1 MENRRLLWHDRAPWP
16 ASAGAAPH
24 TATARP
30 VGCPAGTAR
39 VRWERVMS
47 RNVRNRSLWATALLV
62 SLLGTLGLSTAP
74 AQAAAVPVD
83 ATAASDW
90 SGDGRADVVAPSTD
104 GTLWLYRGDG
114 AGGFA
119 GTRTQIGSGWTA
131 RDQVRL
137 VGGWDGA
144 AGTDVI
150 ARDPGT
156 GKLWLYSG
164 DGAGGFRQIR
174 TIGGGWQIFSQIF
187 SPGDWDGDGHA
198 RPAWPSSRA
207 TGRCGCTAATAP
219 AASWA

>member
-1 MENRRLLWHDRAPWP
+1 
-16 ASAGAAPH
+16 
-24 TATARP
+24 
-30 VGCPAGTAR
+30 
-39 VRWERVMS
+39 MS
-47 RNVRNRSLWATALLV
+47 PTVRNRPLWAAALLL
-62 SLLGTLGLSTAP
+62 SLLATLALSTAP

-90 SGDGRADVVAPSTD
+90 SGDGRPDVVAPSTD

-119 GTRTQIGSGWTA
+119 GTRTQLGSGWTA

-137 VGGWDGA
+137 VGGFDGA

-156 GKLWLYSG
+156 GKLWLYSATAP
-164 DGAGGFRQIR
+164 AGSARSAPSAAAGRSSAR
-174 TIGGGWQIFSQIF
+174 S
-187 SPGDWDGDGHA
+187 SP
-198 RPAWPSSRA
+198 PATGTATATPTCWPSSRA
-207 TGRCGCTAATAP
+207 TGHCGCTAATAP

>member
-1 MENRRLLWHDRAPWP
+1 
-16 ASAGAAPH
+16 
-24 TATARP
+24 
-30 VGCPAGTAR
+30 
-39 VRWERVMS
+39 MS

-90 SGDGRADVVAPSTD
+90 NGDGRADVVAPCTD

-137 VGGWDGA
+137 VGDWDGA

-164 DGAGGFRQIR
+164 DGAAGSARSAPSAAAGRSSAR
-174 TIGGGWQIFSQIF
+174 S
-187 SPGDWDGDGHA
+187 SP
-198 RPAWPSSRA
+198 PATGTATATPTSWPSSRA